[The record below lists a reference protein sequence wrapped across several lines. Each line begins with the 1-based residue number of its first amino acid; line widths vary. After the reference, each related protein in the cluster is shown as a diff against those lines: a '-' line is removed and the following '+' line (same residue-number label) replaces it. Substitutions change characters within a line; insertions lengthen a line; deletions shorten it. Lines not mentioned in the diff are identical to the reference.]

1 MKPRTVN
8 LLLSLLIVSAAC
20 ANPMI
25 ATRREPMTNIA
36 FDEVSYDGVEDQLSA
51 DGWYLPGRFVT
62 EPEVQAFRYD
72 DNGLE
77 WLFFYLSDFTEA
89 RVERIEYSYTIT
101 ELCVEPTDPAE
112 VLLDRFVW
120 LLDYYEYLFTDAD
133 ITEEPYLTAFWDV
146 HGIEGLLELG
156 ETELTFSMLIPEK

>member
-1 MKPRTVN
+1 MKLRAVN
-8 LLLSLLIVSAAC
+8 LLLTLLIVSAAV

-25 ATRREPMTNIA
+25 ATRHEPMTNIA
-36 FDEVSYDGVEDQLSA
+36 FDDVSYDGIEGQLSA
-51 DGWYLPGRFVT
+51 EGWYLPGRFVT

-72 DNGLE
+72 EHGLE

-120 LLDYYEYLFTDAD
+120 LLDYYDYLFADAE
-133 ITEEPYLTAFWDV
+133 IIEEPYLTAVWNQDEV
-146 HGIEGLLELG
+146 EGLLELG
-156 ETELTFSMLIPEK
+156 EEDLTFSITIPEK